1 MGGESGLA
9 NKAAVVYLNL
19 KGARQMKAVVFHG
32 NNDIR
37 LEEVRPSKIERMDDA
52 LVRVTTSTICGSDI
66 HIKNHGEAMGI
77 LPGTIIGHEFVGVI
91 EEVGESVMGF
101 SRGDRV
107 AVSCI
112 FNCGQCFYCKK
123 GNLSMCN
130 NGTVFG
136 GRAVTAEIPHG
147 CQTELVRIPYASQI
161 IHKIPDHLSDEDV
174 LFVGDILSTGF
185 YGAER
190 GEVKLGDTVV
200 IVGAGPVGMCAAIGA
215 RLLGAAQIIMID
227 TETYRL
233 QVAMDQKLADR
244 TININTQNQ
253 PLAMILDLTDGRGA
267 DVVIEAVGSSQSFQD
282 AFSYVRAGG
291 TVSLLGVY
299 TNEAIFAINKYWRQ
313 NLNVK
318 MGLVEVKNMGALLN
332 LIATGKIDTRFLIS
346 HTFNFDQV
354 MEAYNV
360 MENRLDNVLKVA
372 LKM

>member
-1 MGGESGLA
+1 M
-9 NKAAVVYLNL
+9 
-19 KGARQMKAVVFHG
+19 RAVVFHG

-37 LEEVRPSKIERMDDA
+37 IDEVQKSRIDRMDDA

-66 HIKNHGEAMGI
+66 HIKNHGETMGV
-77 LPGTIIGHEFVGVI
+77 LPGTIIGHEFVGEVV
-91 EEVGESVMGF
+91 EVGESVMGF
-101 SRGDRV
+101 ARGDRV

-112 FNCGQCFYCKK
+112 FNCGQCFYCRK
-123 GNLSMCN
+123 GNISMCQE
-130 NGTVFG
+130 GTVFG

-147 CQTELVRIPYASQI
+147 CQTELVRIPHASQI
-161 IHKIPDHLSDEDV
+161 MHKIPGHLSDEDV

-190 GEVKLGDTVV
+190 GEVRLGDTVV

-215 RLLGAAQIIMID
+215 KILGAAQIIMID
-227 TETYRL
+227 AESYRL
-233 QVAMDQKLADR
+233 QVAVDQKLADV
-244 TININTQNQ
+244 TINVMTDNSLKIIQ
-253 PLAMILDLTDGRGA
+253 DLTGGHGA
-267 DVVIEAVGSSQSFQD
+267 DVVIEAVGTPQSFQD

-299 TNEAIFAINKYWRQ
+299 TNEVVFAINKYWRK

-318 MGLVEVKNMGALLN
+318 MGLVEVKNMGSLIN
-332 LIATGKIDTRFLIS
+332 LISTGKINTRFLIT

-354 MEAYNV
+354 MEAYEV
-360 MENRLDNVLKVA
+360 MEKRLDNVLKIA